1 MRLDGGP
8 KNIDMMNL
16 RRLMAR
22 TISETV
28 AGVSWLRRPADGL
41 RVLMY
46 HAIGTPA
53 LGDTLGLFSMSPERF
68 RQHMALLAEWQP
80 GRVAAFDAAAITG
93 TGCRV
98 AITFDDGYLDNLEVA
113 APILVELRLPFTV
126 FVTSEFVRNGKPGFL
141 SPDALRTLASLPG
154 AQVGAHGANHT
165 ALTQCDDPTLRNE
178 LTSSR
183 QYLEDVL
190 GREVRTMAYPYGAA
204 DCRVRDAALAA
215 GYQLGACS
223 LAGIN
228 PSERDPLLLARTE
241 IVSFD
246 SARVFAQKLHGD
258 WDWYRWRSQDPAC
271 L

>member
-1 MRLDGGP
+1 
-8 KNIDMMNL
+8 MNL
-16 RRLMAR
+16 RRSLAR

-28 AGVSWLRRPADGL
+28 AGLSWWSPPAEGL

-53 LGDTLGLFSMSPERF
+53 FGDTLGLFSMLPERF
-68 RQHMALLAEWQP
+68 WQHMALLAEWQQ
-80 GRVAAFDAAAITG
+80 GQVVAFDATATAG

-98 AITFDDGYLDNLEVA
+98 AITFDDGYLDNLEVV
-113 APILVELRLPFTV
+113 APILGKLGLPFTV
-126 FVTSEFVRNGKPGFL
+126 FVTSEFVRNGKSGFL
-141 SPDALRTLASLPG
+141 SPDALRALAALPG
-154 AQVGAHGANHT
+154 AQIGAHGANHVD
-165 ALTQCDDPTLRNE
+165 LTQCDEVTLRNE

-183 QYLEDVL
+183 HYLEDVL
-190 GREVRTMAYPYGAA
+190 GREIRTLAYPYGAV
-204 DCRVRDAALAA
+204 DRRVRDAALAA

-228 PSERDPLLLARTE
+228 SPARDPLLLARTE

-246 SARVFAQKLHGD
+246 NERVFAQKLHGD
-258 WDWYRWRSQDPAC
+258 WDWYRWRTQDPAC

>member
-1 MRLDGGP
+1 
-8 KNIDMMNL
+8 MNL
-16 RRLMAR
+16 RRLLAR

-28 AGVSWLRRPADGL
+28 SGVSWLRPPADGL

-53 LGDTLGLFSMSPERF
+53 LGDMLGLFSLSQERF
-68 RQHMALLAEWQP
+68 RQHMALLAEWAQ
-80 GRVAAFDAAAITG
+80 GLVIAFDASATTG

-113 APILVELRLPFTV
+113 APVLCDLGLPFTV
-126 FVTSEFVRNGKPGFL
+126 FVTSEFVRSGKAGFL
-141 SPDALRTLASLPG
+141 SPTALRALAALPG
-154 AQVGAHGANHT
+154 AQIGAHGANHV
-165 ALTQCDDPTLRNE
+165 ALTDCDEATLHNE

-183 QYLEDVL
+183 HYLEDVL
-190 GREVRTMAYPYGAA
+190 GREVRTLAYPYGAA
-204 DCRVRDAALAA
+204 DRRVRDAALAA

-228 PSERDPLLLARTE
+228 PPERDPLLLARTE

-246 SARVFAQKLHGD
+246 NERVFAQKLHGD
-258 WDWYRWRSQDPAC
+258 WDWYRWRTKDPAC

>member
-1 MRLDGGP
+1 
-8 KNIDMMNL
+8 MNL
-16 RRLMAR
+16 RRLLAR

-28 AGVSWLRRPADGL
+28 AGVSWLRPPADGL

-53 LGDTLGLFSMSPERF
+53 LGDTLGLFSLSPERF
-68 RQHMALLAEWQP
+68 REQMALLAGWAQ
-80 GRVAAFDAAAITG
+80 GQVVDFDDAALRG
-93 TGCRV
+93 EGCRV

-113 APILVELRLPFTV
+113 APILGELGLPFTV
-126 FVTSEFVRNGKPGFL
+126 FVTSEFVRHGKEGFL
-141 SPDALRTLASLPG
+141 SPDALRALAALPG
-154 AQVGAHGANHT
+154 AQIGAHGANHV
-165 ALTQCDDPTLRNE
+165 ALTQCDEATLRNE

-183 QYLEDVL
+183 HYLEDVL
-190 GREVRTMAYPYGAA
+190 GREVRTLAYPHGAA
-204 DCRVRDAALAA
+204 NRRVRDAALAA

-228 PSERDPLLLARTE
+228 SLERDPLLLARTE

-258 WDWYRWRSQDPAC
+258 WDWYRWRTQDPAC

>member
-1 MRLDGGP
+1 
-8 KNIDMMNL
+8 MNL
-16 RRLMAR
+16 RRLLAR

-28 AGVSWLRRPADGL
+28 AGVFWLRPPADGL

-53 LGDTLGLFSMSPERF
+53 LGDTQGLFSLSPERF
-68 RQHMALLAEWQP
+68 RQHMVLLAEWAQ
-80 GRVAAFDAAAITG
+80 GQVVAFDAAATTN

-113 APILVELRLPFTV
+113 SPILCELGLPFSV
-126 FVTSEFVRNGKPGFL
+126 FVTSEFVRSGKAGFL
-141 SPDALRTLASLPG
+141 SPTALRALAALPG
-154 AQVGAHGANHT
+154 AQIGAHGANHV
-165 ALTQCDDPTLRNE
+165 ALTQCDEASLRNE

-183 QYLEDVL
+183 HYLEDVL
-190 GREVRTMAYPYGAA
+190 GGEVRTLAYPYGAA
-204 DCRVRDAALAA
+204 DRRVRDAALAA

-228 PSERDPLLLARTE
+228 PPERDPLLLARTE
-241 IVSFD
+241 IVSLD
-246 SARVFAQKLHGD
+246 NERVFAQKLHGD
-258 WDWYRWRSQDPAC
+258 WDWYRWRTQDPAC